1 MKLEITADWVLCNL
15 SGAISRTIDTP
26 GYVCLCAYNEF
37 SYHMIELTL
46 QQMGVEFEQDEFEE
60 AGSMTNTFKFDF
72 EKSKKECPE
81 FYNKYQDIVYQ

>member
-1 MKLEITADWVLCNL
+1 
-15 SGAISRTIDTP
+15 
-26 GYVCLCAYNEF
+26 
-37 SYHMIELTL
+37 MIELTL